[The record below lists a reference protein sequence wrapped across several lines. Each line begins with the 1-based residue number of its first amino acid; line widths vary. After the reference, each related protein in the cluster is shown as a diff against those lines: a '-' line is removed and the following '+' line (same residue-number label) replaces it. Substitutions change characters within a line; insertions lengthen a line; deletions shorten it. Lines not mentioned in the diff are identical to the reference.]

1 MEKKVGLLTGFD
13 PTKYKGGIEKYSLQF
28 KDCLERNNIS
38 VEIIF
43 PPYLLSPKDLY
54 KFCKEIK
61 SYVENNFKL
70 LVYNSPYGLFS
81 DIFNIPKIGIL
92 HGSFR
97 MMALNTKNFISY
109 EDYLRWFHM
118 DGMIEIVNMKNSNVL
133 IAVSNYVKNNIK
145 ELYGEIDTYK
155 TKIHVINNAIPTD
168 FFKPIR
174 ETNKLREKL
183 NLPTQVTIGLFVGR
197 NDSTKGYDI
206 FQEVY
211 KHTKDKIFWIQA
223 LSSGGLNQYPI
234 LPIPTYRE
242 VSAEVMRELYN
253 VSDFVYLPSR
263 YEGFGLAFIES
274 LACGKPVI
282 TTNVGVA
289 TDFTGVWNDFK
300 LDPTLPKEEFIRRS
314 VELITM
320 LTKHSNLAIHLGNIG
335 RSIVR
340 RRFNLKHWESKT
352 LNLILSYTS
361 SSANV

>member
-1 MEKKVGLLTGFD
+1 MENKIALLTGFD
-13 PTKYKGGIEKYSLQF
+13 PIKYKGGIEKYSLQF
-28 KDCLERNNIS
+28 KDCLEQNNIN

-43 PPYLLSPKDLY
+43 PPHLQSPKDLY
-54 KFCKEIK
+54 KFCKKIK
-61 SYVENNFKL
+61 SYIENNFNL
-70 LVYNSPYGLFS
+70 LIYNSPYGLFS
-81 DIFNIPKIGIL
+81 NMFNIPKIGIL

-97 MMALNTKNFISY
+97 MMALNTKNVISY
-109 EDYLRWFHM
+109 EDYFRWFHM
-118 DGMIEIVNMKNSNVL
+118 DGMIEFVNINNSNVL

-145 ELYGEIDTYK
+145 KLYRQTNN
-155 TKIHVINNAIPTD
+155 IHVINNAIPTD
-168 FFKPIR
+168 FFKPVK
-174 ETNKLREKL
+174 ETNKLRKKL

-211 KHTKDKIFWIQA
+211 KRTKDKIFWIQA
-223 LSSGGLNQYPI
+223 LSSGGLNQYHI

-242 VSAEVMRELYN
+242 VSAEVMQELYN
-253 VSDFVYLPSR
+253 ASNFVYLPSR
-263 YEGFGLAFIES
+263 YEGFGLAFVES
-274 LACGKPVI
+274 LSCGKPAI

-300 LDPTLPKEEFIRRS
+300 IDPTLPKEEFIQRS

-320 LTKHSNLAIHLGNIG
+320 LTKHSNLAVHLGNVG
-335 RSIVR
+335 RSIVKQ
-340 RRFNLKHWESKT
+340 RFSLKNWESKI